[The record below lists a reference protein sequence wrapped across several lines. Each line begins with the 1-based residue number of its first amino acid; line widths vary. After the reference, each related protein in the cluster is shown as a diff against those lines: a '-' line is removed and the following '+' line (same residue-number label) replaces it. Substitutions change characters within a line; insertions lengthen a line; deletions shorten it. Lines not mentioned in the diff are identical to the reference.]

1 MSFCVNEDWILNQL
15 ISHWYRSIYVSLTID
30 HIWWHN
36 INYIYNY
43 INWYDIDLSY
53 YPAYTR
59 LVTVL
64 SWGVWADAHTVPA
77 PCQIRQIAEKRKQVT
92 SWQWTSRAKLKMINM
107 KSSVRIYW
115 VHFDSPQTSWV
126 SKEIERVWLYVTWML
141 IESNMFFCYRYL

>member
-1 MSFCVNEDWILNQL
+1 MKIEYWIN
-15 ISHWYRSIYVSLTID
+15 WYRIDIAVFIWYASLTID
-30 HIWWHN
+30 HIWWHT
-36 INYIYNY
+36 IIWLYKLIWY
-43 INWYDIDLSY
+43 INLSY

-107 KSSVRIYW
+107 KSSVRIHW

-126 SKEIERVWLYVTWML
+126 SKEIERVCLYVTWML